1 MQRFYKCKIFYII
14 MIGQNYLVIK
24 AIGEPGEES
33 MSINSI
39 TDTDI
44 FLLLPL
50 IDRLRQLPG
59 SNYPTG
65 NFYTPG
71 FLYSPEELYGDLE
84 CFEIF
89 DKMVPYAPSGIN
101 RIDEILI
108 VSETQKL
115 L

>member
-1 MQRFYKCKIFYII
+1 

-33 MSINSI
+33 MSINPI

-44 FLLLPL
+44 FFLLPL

-71 FLYSPEELYGDLE
+71 LMYSPEDLYGDLE
-84 CFEIF
+84 CFGVF
-89 DKMVPYAPSGIN
+89 DKMVPNASSGIN

-108 VSETQKL
+108 VSESQKL